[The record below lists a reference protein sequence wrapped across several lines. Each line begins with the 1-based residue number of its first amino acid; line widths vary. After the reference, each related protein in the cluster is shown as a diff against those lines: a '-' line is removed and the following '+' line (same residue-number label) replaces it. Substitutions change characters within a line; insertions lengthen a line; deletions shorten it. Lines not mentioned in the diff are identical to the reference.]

1 MGRKVL
7 DRRPTRVPDE
17 TEAHVNSHSWIG
29 RGVAAL
35 LLATVAATAVGEDTR
50 RMGVLYTGSQ
60 ASITPLEN
68 IMVETLRDKGF
79 VEGRNLV
86 ITRRYADGDM
96 KRLAAYADEMAA
108 TKPEVVVTM
117 CTPSTRAMS
126 AASNSIP
133 IVMGMISDPVGQQL
147 ITSLA
152 HPGRNVTG
160 SANLYEEVV
169 PKMLEVLA
177 SVLPKGAHVAVL
189 SNTANVAH
197 QRLWPIAEE
206 TAKHLQIS
214 LIRFEVTAPTAIPGV
229 LESMLANRVEA
240 IFIFPDDPVLAGRG
254 ALINQF
260 AMQHRLPTIYS
271 AREFAESGGLL
282 SYGTSFAEGY
292 RQAGTYV
299 DRILKGAKPA
309 DLPVSQPTQVELTI
323 NMRTARAIG
332 VAIPDALR
340 LRAERVIE

>member
-1 MGRKVL
+1 M
-7 DRRPTRVPDE
+7 
-17 TEAHVNSHSWIG
+17 
-29 RGVAAL
+29 VAAIL
-35 LLATVAATAVGEDTR
+35 FATVAAAALGDDAR
-50 RMGVLYTGSQ
+50 RVGVLYTGSQ
-60 ASITPLEN
+60 AAITPLEN
-68 IMVETLRDKGF
+68 IMVETLRDRGF

-147 ITSLA
+147 IASLA

-189 SNTANVAH
+189 SKQPTSRTAAVADRRGDGQALADQPDSLRSDGTRHNT
-197 QRLWPIAEE
+197 
-206 TAKHLQIS
+206 
-214 LIRFEVTAPTAIPGV
+214 GC
-229 LESMLANRVEA
+229 
-240 IFIFPDDPVLAGRG
+240 AG
-254 ALINQF
+254 IN
-260 AMQHRLPTIYS
+260 A
-271 AREFAESGGLL
+271 
-282 SYGTSFAEGY
+282 
-292 RQAGTYV
+292 
-299 DRILKGAKPA
+299 AKPCGGH
-309 DLPVSQPTQVELTI
+309 LHLS
-323 NMRTARAIG
+323 R
-332 VAIPDALR
+332 
-340 LRAERVIE
+340 